1 MRSRVVMQM
10 GRHSRRG
17 GATQLQR
24 KGYAICR
31 HEAGGNIGTKQK
43 QGQHEDAGPRA
54 SLPKFED
61 SSHPSSR
68 GWHLRNRPEFLERR
82 DAESDE

>member
-1 MRSRVVMQM
+1 
-10 GRHSRRG
+10 
-17 GATQLQR
+17 
-24 KGYAICR
+24 
-31 HEAGGNIGTKQK
+31 
-43 QGQHEDAGPRA
+43 
-54 SLPKFED
+54 LPKFED